1 MKIYSVENCRMV
13 NSASSNRSYHSLR
26 KMNETQLCTLN
37 HDTVSFR
44 GNATKGA
51 GIGALFGLCAMG
63 ALSAMSGGLATPLAY
78 GLYAAA
84 FGTAGGLAG
93 KALDEAEANKKL

>member
-1 MKIYSVENCRMV
+1 MKIYSVQNCRMV
-13 NSASSNRSYHSLR
+13 NSASTNRSYHSLR
-26 KMNETQLCTLN
+26 KMNELPRNTLT
-37 HDTVSFR
+37 HDTVTFQ

-51 GIGALFGLCAMG
+51 GLGALFGLCAMG

-93 KALDEAEANKKL
+93 KALDEAEAKKTL